1 MQPSNGGLKKPLP
14 KRPTEA
20 NNSNLFVKERN
31 PAGSYSLPNNIEKSS
46 KDDINKTK
54 EFLDN
59 TAITKESSI
68 QQKPKKSKKKLFL
81 IFSLVLLVA
90 LVAGTATFL
99 ILRNIKLNQKL
110 DTPTF
115 NVVELP
121 NSVVI
126 SATSVDGAKGYKYY
140 IYDKDNKQILAQ
152 EFKASSIELNAIL
165 NAPGKYT
172 IKMQAIGEFESQ
184 NSDISD
190 AKEYTHKVSLPTVN
204 FYVLGLDD
212 VQTDGGKPQFI
223 SNDDLSDDY
232 LSWEVDERV
241 EKYYV
246 CYGANSSNGELL
258 KIEVQPSE
266 VPFAMSNIYALGGKM
281 YNISV
286 IAVAKSDNYYKDNNL
301 VCNGE
306 KQIKI
311 EYFETLSAPSA
322 LAYNQETKTLSFG
335 FSRAS
340 TFSGEFEI
348 TLIYTG
354 VSESYNVRALDVY
367 DASHS
372 RYSVNLTEVIREGI
386 GKISVKALG
395 AGYLKDSS
403 SISIIIQ

>member
-1 MQPSNGGLKKPLP
+1 
-14 KRPTEA
+14 
-20 NNSNLFVKERN
+20 
-31 PAGSYSLPNNIEKSS
+31 
-46 KDDINKTK
+46 
-54 EFLDN
+54 
-59 TAITKESSI
+59 
-68 QQKPKKSKKKLFL
+68 
-81 IFSLVLLVA
+81 
-90 LVAGTATFL
+90 
-99 ILRNIKLNQKL
+99 
-110 DTPTF
+110 
-115 NVVELP
+115 
-121 NSVVI
+121 
-126 SATSVDGAKGYKYY
+126 
-140 IYDKDNKQILAQ
+140 
-152 EFKASSIELNAIL
+152 
-165 NAPGKYT
+165 
-172 IKMQAIGEFESQ
+172 
-184 NSDISD
+184 
-190 AKEYTHKVSLPTVN
+190 
-204 FYVLGLDD
+204 
-212 VQTDGGKPQFI
+212 
-223 SNDDLSDDY
+223 
-232 LSWEVDERV
+232 
-241 EKYYV
+241 
-246 CYGANSSNGELL
+246 
-258 KIEVQPSE
+258 
-266 VPFAMSNIYALGGKM
+266 M